1 MAGRHTGGKDASRMR
16 RPEETIQRAVFQHIA
31 ARSMPGVFAWH
42 TPNGGKRNLVEA
54 IKLKRMGTLA
64 GVPDVLILMGGRLYA
79 LELKAPKGRLTPV
92 QERVLERM
100 DECGAHTAVV
110 YGLDQALITLEVWGI
125 LRREKAAA

>member
-1 MAGRHTGGKDASRMR
+1 MR

-31 ARSMPGVFAWH
+31 ARAMPGVFAWH

-79 LELKAPKGRLTPV
+79 LELKAPKGRLTPA

-100 DECGAHTAVV
+100 KVCGATVATT
-110 YGLDQALITLEVWGI
+110 YGLDEALVALEVWGI